1 MNPLQQILQCG
12 QSIWLDSISRDLI
25 NSGELQ
31 RLVSED
37 KLRGVTSNPTI
48 FEQAIT
54 RGNSYDEA
62 LRALLK
68 ADAQQSDK
76 ALYEALAVA
85 DIRKATDVLRPVY
98 DATEGGD
105 GYVSLEVSPHLAH
118 DTDGTIAEAK
128 RLWDAVQRPNLMI
141 KIPATPAGIP
151 AIAQS
156 LGAGLNINVTL
167 MFSLGHYED
176 VAQAY
181 IRGLG
186 GKEASSSSGKK
197 IAWPVSVASFFVS
210 RVDTIVDPLLEKNG
224 SPDALALR
232 GKIAIANAKLAYQRF
247 REIFHGEPFATF
259 RDKGARVQR
268 PLWGSTGT
276 KNPAYSDVLYLE
288 QLIGRDTVNTVP
300 PKTLDAFRDHGHV
313 HETLTENVGQAESDI
328 ARLPDF
334 GINLDA
340 ITEKLQ
346 DDGVA
351 AFAESYN
358 KLLAAL
364 KAKRKDILAQT
375 A

>member
-1 MNPLQQILQCG
+1 MNPLEQILQCG
-12 QSIWLDSISRDLI
+12 QSVWLDSISRDLI

-48 FEQAIT
+48 FEQAIAH
-54 RGNSYDEA
+54 GNSYDDA

-68 ADAQQSDK
+68 ADVQQTDK
-76 ALYEALAVA
+76 ALFEALAVA

-98 DATEGGD
+98 NATEGGD

-128 RLWDAVQRPNLMI
+128 RLWDAVQRPNLLI

-151 AIAQS
+151 AISQS
-156 LGAGLNINVTL
+156 LGAGININVTL
-167 MFSLGHYED
+167 MFSLRHYED
-176 VAQAY
+176 VARAY

-186 GKEASSSSGKK
+186 GREESSPGKK
-197 IAWPVSVASFFVS
+197 GAWPVSVASFFVS
-210 RVDTIVDPLLEKNG
+210 RVDNIVDPLLEKNG
-224 SPDALALR
+224 SPEALALR

-247 REIFHGEPFATF
+247 REIFYGASFAAF
-259 RDKGARVQR
+259 RNKGARVQR

-288 QLIGRDTVNTVP
+288 ELIGPDTVNTVP
-300 PKTLDAFRDHGHV
+300 PKTLYAFRDHGHARV
-313 HETLTENVGQAESDI
+313 TLTENVAQAVADI

-334 GINLDA
+334 GIDLDA

-351 AFAESYN
+351 AFAESYD

-364 KAKRKDILAQT
+364 KTKRQDVLAQT